1 MNIDLSTLGRVE
13 TIMFLLIVSTISA
26 VLFKKFRLPYTIGLV
41 PVGIVLGIVF
51 AKIPALVPL
60 RNMQLSQ
67 ELIMYVLLPAL
78 IFDASINIDTKLLRK
93 NLVPTL
99 VLAAPGLVIAT
110 LITGGLMY
118 YFSGLSL
125 ASSMIFGALISA
137 TDPVAVISLFEIV
150 GAPRRLRILV
160 DGESLF
166 NDATAIAMFN
176 VVMKMVLAGAAL
188 TWGSIGEGSADFCM
202 VFVGGVTLGALLGVI
217 AAKSMVFIGDDPH
230 VQMGLSLILAFGSFI
245 LADRVFHLS
254 GVMASM
260 GAGIVFNYYGHTRF
274 SDNVKTNMKNFW
286 AFMSFLANSAIFLLL
301 GFTEENI
308 LFNNSPGGATVKM
321 IFWAILSIQLAR
333 MVVVFGFCPWL
344 GRKDN
349 KISFAYQLVM
359 FWGGLRGAVPLA
371 LVFGLPADLPER
383 DAIMQIT
390 LAVVLFTL
398 VVQGLSTRSLLE
410 KFRLDEPEFFIKLA
424 TFFSLRKARRAGLSE
439 IETVSSLN
447 VFEPAQVDILRGEY
461 QQKLQAMDQDL
472 PTLAHDELEK
482 KQALARL
489 IWSDAVGREKEIFES
504 YLHTGLLDEKTYRRM
519 VNRCNL
525 IISGFDSLITLN
537 RYADLNALNQ
547 YRQSWSC
554 KLSRLPQFRRFF
566 PNCSRKIIGRE
577 FIAKLILLIA
587 ARRAKEL
594 ILENLQ
600 TMYDNSPQ
608 AVNCVEFYDDRIVLL
623 EEEIKEMQ
631 GLDSNIIG
639 QIQDYSLRK
648 MIYTIESESIKDDID
663 NGAIPEVEGDKLLD
677 MIADRQRLMESPGN

>member
-51 AKIPALVPL
+51 ARIPALVPL
-60 RNMQLSQ
+60 RNMQLTQ

-93 NLVPTL
+93 NLTPTL

-188 TWGSIGEGSADFCM
+188 SWAAIGEGAGDFCL
-202 VFVGGVTLGALLGVI
+202 VFVGGVTLGVLLGVI
-217 AAKSMVFIGDDPH
+217 AAKLMVFIGDDPH

-274 SDNVKTNMKNFW
+274 SDNVKSNMKNFW

-308 LFNNSPGGATVKM
+308 LFDGTGVGATFKM
-321 IFWAILSIQLAR
+321 IFWAILSIQIAR
-333 MVVVFGFCPWL
+333 MVVVFGLCPWL
-344 GRKDN
+344 GRKEN

-383 DAIMQIT
+383 EAIMQIT

-398 VVQGLSTRSLLE
+398 VIQGLSTRSLLE
-410 KFRLDEPEFFIKLA
+410 KFRLDEPEFFVRLA
-424 TFFSLRKARRAGLSE
+424 SFFSLRKARRAGLTE
-439 IETVSSLN
+439 IETVSTLN
-447 VFEPAQVDILRGEY
+447 VFEDSKIQSLRGEY
-461 QQKLQAMDQDL
+461 EQKLQSMERDL
-472 PTLAHDELEK
+472 PELAHDEKEK
-482 KQALARL
+482 QQALTRL
-489 IWSDAVGREKEIFES
+489 IWSDAVGCEKEVFES
-504 YLHTGLLDEKTYRRM
+504 YLHTGLLDEKAYRRI
-519 VNRCNL
+519 VQRCNL
-525 IISGFDSLITLN
+525 IISGFDSLVTLN

-547 YRQSWSC
+547 YQQSWTC
-554 KLSRLPQFRRFF
+554 KLSRMPQFRKLF

-577 FIAKLILLIA
+577 FIVKLILLVA
-587 ARRAKEL
+587 ARKSREF
-594 ILENLQ
+594 ISVNLESQ
-600 TMYDNSPQ
+600 YDNSPI
-608 AVNCVEFYDDRIVLL
+608 ALSCMEFYEDRIVLL
-623 EEEIKEMQ
+623 EEDIRELRD
-631 GLDSNIIG
+631 LDVTMVG

-648 MIYTIESESIKDDID
+648 MIYTIESESIKEDID
-663 NGAIPEVEGDKLLD
+663 NGAIPDVEGEKLLD
-677 MIADRQRLMESPGN
+677 AIADRQRLIDSPGN